1 MSTNPEEVIQ
11 RLNEAAADTEASN
24 LLLRQFI
31 QGADDEVVELD
42 DGNIPTLRAMLEE
55 IRNRAGSRR
64 FNINFSVNDLTR
76 YEMKAEPLFGAI
88 IGEDIIVD
96 RALSSCVFKLNT
108 APTAD
113 VALQINLGEYRF
125 DVVFAAGSK
134 VGVVQN
140 ASEDLVNVSRGAALE
155 VSLNSYA
162 RGAAQLRLMMELM
175 IVQIY

>member
-1 MSTNPEEVIQ
+1 MSTSPEEVIE
-11 RLNEAAADTEASN
+11 RLNAAAEDTESSN
-24 LLLRQFI
+24 LILRQFI
-31 QGADDEVVELD
+31 QGGQDEVVELE
-42 DGNIPTLRAMLEE
+42 DGNIPTLRNLLEE
-55 IRNRAGSRR
+55 VRNRAGSRR

-88 IGEDIIVD
+88 IGEDTIVD

-113 VALQINLGEYRF
+113 IALQINLGDNRF

-134 VGVVQN
+134 EGVVQN
-140 ASEDLVNVSRGAALE
+140 GTADLINVPRGAALE
-155 VSLNSYA
+155 VALNSYA
-162 RGAAQLRLMMELM
+162 RGAAQLRIMMELM

>member
-1 MSTNPEEVIQ
+1 MSTNPEEVIE
-11 RLNEAAADTEASN
+11 RLNAAAEDTEASN

-31 QGADDEVVELD
+31 QGGQDEVVELD
-42 DGNIPTLRAMLEE
+42 DGNIPTLRNLLEE
-55 IRNRAGSRR
+55 VRNRAGSRR
-64 FNINFSVNDLTR
+64 FNINFSVNDLLR

-88 IGEDIIVD
+88 IGEDVVVD
-96 RALSSCVFKLNT
+96 RALSSCIFRLNT

-113 VALQINLGEYRF
+113 IALQITLGENRF

-140 ASEDLVNVSRGAALE
+140 GSAELINVPRSSALE

-162 RGAAQLRLMMELM
+162 RGAAQIRIMMELM
-175 IVQIY
+175 IVEIY